1 LFFDILFSIFSVILV
16 YQIFPEEV
24 IGFIINLPLEIFVF
38 TFIVIALFAYL
49 DLYNYMVFLNRF
61 RYIYRTTKGIV
72 YVFIFYLIWL
82 LISSSM
88 HTQDVFSVF
97 MLLFVFSF
105 FVYFSRII
113 LLPICALLLP
123 KREIVIFAPEGSC
136 EGIEDWLKYHT
147 ISGVKIVAISENKE
161 EIEEYVKKGF
171 PIVLSTFTDNWQ
183 KLIDYIYYFKR
194 KTPVILFAPLLFG
207 IDEVDYWAY
216 LEGIPI
222 IYFRWSG
229 SSKIYLFVKK
239 IIDFIGSIF
248 AILIFSPFMIIAA
261 IGIKWTSKGPILF
274 IQKRIKK
281 GGKAFDMLKFRSMI
295 VSSDE
300 EPHKEFVKKCIN
312 GEKGLNFKLIN
323 DSRVTSW
330 GKILR
335 KTSIDEFPQCFNV
348 LKGEL
353 SLVGP
358 RPPME
363 YEVKQY
369 SEWHKKRLSVKQG
382 VTGVWQIF
390 GRARL
395 SFAKSCFLD
404 IYYAEN
410 RNLCLDAHLLSQTPH
425 TIFFGKGAY

>member
-1 LFFDILFSIFSVILV
+1 MFSAFSVILV
-16 YQIFPEEV
+16 YQIFPEEIV
-24 IGFIINLPLEIFVF
+24 GFIRNLPLEIFAF
-38 TFIVIALFAYL
+38 TFLVVALFAYL
-49 DLYNYMVFLNRF
+49 DLYNYLVFLNRF

-105 FVYFSRII
+105 FVYFSRIV

-123 KREIVIFAPEGSC
+123 KREIVIFAPEGNC

-147 ISGVKIVAISENKE
+147 ISGVKIVAIVEKKE

-171 PIVLSTFTDNWQ
+171 PIVLSTFTGDWEELR
-183 KLIDYIYYFKR
+183 KYLFSFK
-194 KTPVILFAPLLFG
+194 KTVPVILFAPLLSG
-207 IDEVDYWAY
+207 IDDVDYWAY
-216 LEGIPI
+216 LEDIPI

-229 SSKIYLFVKK
+229 CSKTYLFAKRLID
-239 IIDFIGSIF
+239 IIGAVF
-248 AILIFSPFMIIAA
+248 AIIIFLPFMIAGA
-261 IGIKWTSKGPILF
+261 IGIKLTSKGPIFF
-274 IQKRIKK
+274 IQKRIRK
-281 GGKAFDMLKFRSMI
+281 GGKVFNMLKFRSMI

-300 EPHKEFVKKCIN
+300 EPHKDFVKTYIN
-312 GEKGLNFKLIN
+312 GRKENKEFKLIN
-323 DSRVTSW
+323 DSRVTAW

-335 KTSIDEFPQCFNV
+335 KTSIDEFPQFFNV

-363 YEVKQY
+363 YEVAQY
-369 SEWHKKRLSVKQG
+369 SNWHRERLSVEQG

-395 SFAKSCFLD
+395 TFDKSCFLD
-404 IYYAEN
+404 IFYSEN
-410 RNLCLDAHLLSQTPH
+410 RSLCLDLHLLSQTPH
-425 TIFFGKGAY
+425 TIVFGKGAY